1 MEIRCPK
8 CHEILHQEGSS
19 FRCSN
24 GHTYDLAREGYLN
37 LNEHKSRS
45 GDAEEL
51 VKARR
56 RFLAK
61 GYYSFLKEEVSKI
74 LREEH
79 VSSLID
85 LACGEGYYTKDFPV
99 KEKIGIDLSKK
110 ALKLASKSDPSTFYL
125 LTSIFHVPLDDDA
138 CDGVTTLFAP
148 LASKE
153 AARLLKEGGIFL
165 YIRPAE
171 RHLYELKK
179 RLYEDVYENTPEE
192 ISIEGMKHERTLR
205 IEEEALMNR
214 EDLKDLFLM
223 TPYSVKTGPEGKRR
237 LEEIGQLSVTLS
249 FQIDIYR
256 KERSSL

>member
-8 CHEILHQEGSS
+8 CHEILLRNNGS

-24 GHTYDLAREGYLN
+24 GHTYDLAKEGYLN
-37 LNEHKSRS
+37 LNEHRSSS
-45 GDAEEL
+45 GDGEEL

-61 GYYSFLKEEVSKI
+61 GYYSFL
-74 LREEH
+74 REEISGILAQEH
-79 VSSLID
+79 ISSLID
-85 LACGEGYYTKDFPV
+85 LACGEGYYTKDFPAA
-99 KEKIGIDLSKK
+99 EKIGIDLSKK
-110 ALKLASKSDPSTFYL
+110 ALKLASRSDPSTFYL
-125 LTSIFHVPLDDDA
+125 LTSIFHVPADDA
-138 CDGVTTLFAP
+138 SCDAVTTLFAP

-165 YIRPAE
+165 YVRPAE

-192 ISIEGMKHERTLR
+192 IFIEGMKRERTIR
-205 IEEEALMNR
+205 IEEEALMDH

-223 TPYSVKTGPEGKRR
+223 TPYSVKTGPEGKKR

-249 FQIDIYR
+249 F
-256 KERSSL
+256 